1 MSCRPTYRG
10 VQYNSLE
17 DIKKVI
23 SQERRLNTSTPAKV
37 EEPKVTFNGFD
48 TYEEAVKN
56 TPLNDKIK
64 IDIAG
69 INVAEVDNKGDIN
82 DLVRQGIL
90 SSEKELT
97 PSGEEVFVTAGKT
110 LNKKLVNAQIA
121 SETIKGRVTSNG
133 NISVKK
139 QTPKTEVS
147 RDFNKNKKSF
157 GEDAAVSLLATQTV
171 EENTPTFGNDRIVDQ
186 SVDIPSD
193 TVLMAKLK
201 TLMQQLGIKTMS
213 LESWEKTY
221 KKRTGEKPSSNA
233 LADISNRIIAFANGE
248 ATEDALTEEVMHF
261 VMEALDQNE
270 LQPLLDMIHKT
281 DEWKQYS
288 QQYFE
293 IYQNEAQVRREI
305 LGKVLKNRLQQSTLQ
320 GQSVVS
326 RLQAMIAKFFKSVR
340 DLFRPEYQV
349 QLDQFSEDILKKIM
363 AEELYSELR
372 PEQFEGNKLVMYQ
385 ANPKEPVY
393 DYLTRVIEKFT
404 RLDNMTGRDNSFTL
418 SSMDIENLEEIQQLK
433 AITGI
438 SNMIKLKVNYLNKRG
453 RQEGFLSR
461 EEQAVYDTALK
472 ELLPTL
478 EGLKDVVET
487 NVKNNL
493 ILKQKVLEDVS
504 STITS
509 LSDLSAALNQEN
521 EATFNTLAD
530 KVVEQTGMSDA
541 MKEVFMAEMRT
552 VQRDTNQ
559 FYALYG
565 SLAQANNAILA
576 ILGTVISDAKREE
589 IIQFD
594 RRQSEFINKAKS
606 LGFEE
611 ESIADALKT
620 FKDGYY
626 FLSEYDW
633 ESFYLEQ
640 AKFKAEAYTEI
651 TGEDVS
657 PKDFLDTE
665 DELIKKLNQKDKNS
679 FYFKSGEKIK
689 KSGMLVDKLTKVER
703 DEIDNLTKDFSEL
716 TRRFLNDIA
725 KNKSNIMNKIRENG
739 GASKEDN
746 DELMSLNRNQ
756 QKYASPYN
764 EDGIL
769 LPSLSLNNE
778 GEIEMDL
785 ATYNSIK
792 NPKIKEKVLTVYEL
806 SKYNRA
812 RMKKYQDAE
821 ATAAMSGIKKPPIP
835 QSFIDKMLSKLDKNE
850 KAEFLKM
857 NTRIS
862 YNNAFWSQFDK
873 GNGLIQKLRDTE
885 KPNAIQV
892 ADEIEAKRNQLKN
905 ILKEFRFYNNPSQ
918 IDYEDMGRGELDTV
932 KQISEV
938 LEVLYEKA
946 KTHYKKEAEE
956 EKISFSEAVVNDA
969 YKAQIE
975 DRGISQIDS
984 EEVYKERLDFILRH
998 VTSQNMSRILKGA
1011 EQLIEYKK
1019 GNVKNLRKS
1028 VEKFHNRSQGL
1039 DFSNG
1044 SIEIYEDIIEYAESY
1059 MLPYFKELKPEGLN
1073 IQEVVGD
1080 LTEART
1086 EAEFTQIIENS
1097 KYLSITPSYALIDVQ
1112 DNERLNPEYVKL
1124 FDAKKP
1130 MINLDYRDASGKQ
1143 IFKNKKFEERFGG
1156 GRNTKEKELLDLTM
1170 KFWEDS
1176 IESANMAKQFNKYQ
1190 LPGIRRGDMARKH
1203 QLIKNFS
1210 IKNLKEQI
1218 KDITT
1223 VREDEAI
1230 YGQSIDNT
1238 NLQTVLKGSLVV
1250 PKIGFSKL
1258 DSAEEVT
1265 DELLYSLMLT
1275 ASEAEKRKQRVQALG
1290 KVEAIKTKL
1299 RAESFGDKQG
1309 EATTTYKMADD
1320 FIRYNIYGQTETLT
1334 ASTNF
1339 FGVLNEKVNVVPTIK
1354 NFQGWVRL
1362 VNLGFSVL
1370 TPLTSFLQ
1378 GSANF
1383 ISENIV
1389 GDRINKEASKIAS
1402 KKAGRLVKDAVGE
1415 QFLSTLKAK
1424 GELNTLLQFFGLE
1437 SPAERYKNSNYGR
1450 ALRGLAI
1457 SKSAF
1462 FTHYMGDVPLTAQT
1476 LLTVLHDFKVVD
1488 VTDDKGNVIEKKLQS
1503 YSEWRN
1509 KNRAIK
1515 MAKNEA
1521 PLTESEAKNIW
1532 KTNEN
1537 YLYNFIEQEKDAE
1550 GEIIGT
1556 KMSDEYYKTFS
1567 GKEDYAN
1574 DRLNFVKRK
1583 IQTVKQEIDNQ
1594 VSSEDKSNIQRH
1606 AIYSFVALHKGFLI
1620 TSITRRLKDR
1630 HLSLYSNQFEEGSY
1644 KGASNFLGAFIR
1656 GGLKGDLKKIWREQY
1671 KEFDGGYKMVTKNEG
1686 GVDTYYILDT
1696 NKPANQ
1702 QQVIKTTD
1710 KKYADLS
1717 YAELK
1722 IQMTNMRQTS
1732 LKRVLADIVI
1742 TTSLATIALLFK
1754 GSADDDDD
1762 DYTKEFL
1769 AYMTYRLAVET
1780 TSQSTGLPGQ
1790 AFSFL
1795 ESPTTGLSQIQNILD
1810 IGDLSS
1816 GEIITRGTY
1825 RGYSERQAWLY
1836 KSLPGLKEYFKIIN
1850 IDRTRTSFEFY
1861 NHHYI
1866 DNFNFASLMFDTE
1879 SKK

>member
-23 SQERRLNTSTPAKV
+23 SQERRLNTTSPAQV
-37 EEPKVTFNGFD
+37 EEPKATFNGFD

-69 INVAEVDNKGDIN
+69 INVAEIDNRGDIN

-97 PSGEEVFVTAGKT
+97 PSGEEVFITAGKT

-121 SETIKGRVTSNG
+121 SETVKGRITSNG
-133 NISVKK
+133 NISIKK
-139 QTPKTEVS
+139 ELPKTKVS
-147 RDFNKNKKSF
+147 QDFEKNKKSF
-157 GEDAAVSLLATQTV
+157 GEQVAIGLLATQTV
-171 EENTPTFGNDRIVDQ
+171 QDNTPTFGNNRIVDQ
-186 SVDIPSD
+186 SVEVPSE
-193 TVLMAKLK
+193 TVLMSKLK

-213 LESWEKTY
+213 LEAWEKAY
-221 KKRTGEKPSSNA
+221 KKRTGENPSSNA

-248 ATEDALTEEVMHF
+248 VTEDALTEEVMHF
-261 VMEALDQNE
+261 VVEALDQNE
-270 LQPLLDMIHKT
+270 IQPLLDMIHKT

-293 IYQNEAQVRREI
+293 IYNNEDTVRREV

-320 GQSVVS
+320 GQSVLN
-326 RLQAMIAKFFKSVR
+326 RLQALLERFFKNIQN
-340 DLFRPEYQV
+340 LFKPEHQV
-349 QLDQFSEDILKKIM
+349 QLDQFAEDILKKIM
-363 AEELYSELR
+363 AEELYSELK
-372 PEQFEGNKLVMYQ
+372 PEQFEGNTLVMYQ

-404 RLDNMTGRDNSFTL
+404 RLDNMTGRDNSFSL
-418 SSMDIENLEEIQQLK
+418 SSMDIENLDEMHQLK

-438 SNMIKLKVNYLNKRG
+438 SNMIKLKVDYLNKRG

-461 EEQAVYDTALK
+461 EEQAVYDTALN

-478 EGLKDVVET
+478 TGLKNIVEEK
-487 NVKNNL
+487 VKNNL
-493 ILKQKVLEDVS
+493 LLKQKVLEDVT

-509 LSDLSAALNQEN
+509 LNNLSASLNQEN
-521 EATFNTLAD
+521 ETTFKELTD
-530 KVVEQTGMSDA
+530 KVLEQTGLSDA
-541 MKEVFMAEMRT
+541 MKEVFMNEMRT
-552 VQRDTNQ
+552 IQRDTNQ

-565 SLAQANNAILA
+565 SLAQSNNAILS

-594 RRQSEFINKAKS
+594 RRQSEFINKAKA
-606 LGFEE
+606 LGFPE

-633 ESFYLEQ
+633 DSFYLEQ
-640 AKFKAEAYTEI
+640 AKFKSEAYKEI
-651 TGEDVS
+651 TGKDIS
-657 PKDFLDTE
+657 PKDFLEQEE
-665 DELIKKLNQKDKNS
+665 DLVKNLTQKDRNS
-679 FYFKSGEKIK
+679 FYFNSGEKIK

-703 DEIDNLTKDFSEL
+703 DEIDNLTQNFSEL

-725 KNKSNIMNKIRENG
+725 KNKSNIMNRIRENG

-746 DELMSLNRNQ
+746 DELMSLTRTQ

-764 EDGIL
+764 EDGKL
-769 LPSLSLNNE
+769 LTSLSLNNE
-778 GEIEMDL
+778 GEIEMDQDEFD
-785 ATYNSIK
+785 NIK
-792 NPKIKEKVLTVYEL
+792 NPKLKERVLTVYEL
-806 SKYNRA
+806 STYNKA
-812 RMKKYQDAE
+812 RMKKYQEAE
-821 ATAAMSGIKKPPIP
+821 ANGVKKASIP
-835 QSFIDKMLSKLDKNE
+835 QSFINKMLKQLNAQE

-873 GNGLIQKLRDTE
+873 GNGVIEKLRATGE
-885 KPNAIQV
+885 KEAIKT
-892 ADEIEAKRNQLKN
+892 ASEIEAKRNQLKN
-905 ILKEFRFYNNPSQ
+905 ILKEFRLYNNPSQ
-918 IDYEDMGRGELDTV
+918 IDYEDMGRAELDNI
-932 KQISEV
+932 KEISEI
-938 LEVLYEKA
+938 LEVLYNKS
-946 KTHYKKEAEE
+946 KSFLKKEERE
-956 EKISFSEAVVNDA
+956 EKPSFSEAVVNEA

-975 DRGISQIDS
+975 DRGLSEITS
-984 EEVYKERLDFILRH
+984 EEVYRERLDFILKH
-998 VTSQNMSRILKGA
+998 VTSENRTRIIKGA
-1011 EQLIEYKK
+1011 ENFIDYKK
-1019 GNVKNLRKS
+1019 GTAKTLRKS
-1028 VEKFHNRSQGL
+1028 VEKFHNNSQGT
-1039 DFSNG
+1039 DFKKG
-1044 SIEIYEDIIEYAESY
+1044 SKEVYKDIIEYAESY

-1073 IQEVVGD
+1073 INDVIAD
-1080 LTEART
+1080 LSQAKT
-1086 EAEFTQIIENS
+1086 EAEFNQIIENAE
-1097 KYLSITPSYALIDVQ
+1097 YLSITPSYALIDVE

-1124 FDAKKP
+1124 LDAKKP
-1130 MINLDYRDASGKQ
+1130 MINLDYKDASGKR
-1143 IFKNKKFEERFGG
+1143 IFKNERFEERFGG
-1156 GRNTKEKELLDLTM
+1156 GKNAKEKELLDLTM

-1176 IESANMAKQFNKYQ
+1176 IESANMTKQFNKYQ

-1210 IKNLKEQI
+1210 VKNLKEQI

-1223 VREDEAI
+1223 VREDNAI

-1258 DSAEEVT
+1258 DSADEVT

-1299 RAESFGDKQG
+1299 RAEAFGDKQG
-1309 EATTTYKMADD
+1309 EATTAYKMADD

-1334 ASTNF
+1334 AEVNF
-1339 FGVLNEKVNVVPTIK
+1339 LGKKVNVVPTIK

-1383 ISENIV
+1383 ISENVV
-1389 GDRINKEASKIAS
+1389 GDRVNKEASKIAA

-1462 FTHYMGDVPLTAQT
+1462 FTHFMGDVPLTAQT
-1476 LLTVLHDFKVVD
+1476 LLTVLHDFKIVD
-1488 VTDDKGNVIEKKLQS
+1488 VTDDKGNVIDKKLQS

-1509 KNRAIK
+1509 ENRAIRIV
-1515 MAKNEA
+1515 NNQA
-1521 PLTESEAKNIW
+1521 PLTESEAKSLW

-1537 YLYNFIEQEKDAE
+1537 YLYNFIEQEKDSE
-1550 GEIIGT
+1550 GEIVGT
-1556 KMSDEYYKTFS
+1556 KMSDEYYKIFNN
-1567 GKEDYAN
+1567 KQDYAK
-1574 DRLNFVKRK
+1574 DRLNFIKRK

-1594 VSSEDKSNIQRH
+1594 VSSEDKSKIQRH

-1620 TSITRRLKDR
+1620 TSITRRFKDR

-1644 KGASNFLGAFIR
+1644 KGASNFLGAFIK
-1656 GGLKGDLKKIWREQY
+1656 GALKGNLKEIWEEQY

-1686 GVDTYYILDT
+1686 GVDTYYILNT
-1696 NKPANQ
+1696 NKKGEPA
-1702 QQVIKTTD
+1702 VITTTD
-1710 KKYADLS
+1710 KAYADLA

-1732 LKRVLADIVI
+1732 LKRTLADIVV
-1742 TTSLATIALLFK
+1742 TTSLATIALLFTA
-1754 GSADDDDD
+1754 SADEDDD

-1816 GEIITRGTY
+1816 GEIVKRGTY
-1825 RGYSERQAWLY
+1825 KGYSKRQAWLY
-1836 KSLPGLKEYFKIIN
+1836 KSLPGLKEYFKVKH
-1850 IDRTRTSFEFY
+1850 IDRTRDSFMFY
-1861 NHHYI
+1861 NKHYI
-1866 DNFNFASLMFDTE
+1866 ENFNFASLMFDTE